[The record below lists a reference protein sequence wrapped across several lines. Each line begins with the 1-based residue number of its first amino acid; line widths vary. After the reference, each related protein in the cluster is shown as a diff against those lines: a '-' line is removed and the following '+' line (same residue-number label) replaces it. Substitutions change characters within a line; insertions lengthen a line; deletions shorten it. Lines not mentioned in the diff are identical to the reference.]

1 MTMMTITSRNNP
13 LIKEIRALR
22 ERKARK
28 GSGLH
33 FIESDKLVSEALS
46 SGARVSTL
54 FVREDAPVPSGVPEE
69 KCVRVSASVMDALC
83 LSDTPQSVC
92 AAVQTPEEGTL
103 SQAQGL
109 VVLLERVQDPGNV
122 GTVIRSADA
131 FGASL
136 IVYSPDTADP
146 FSPKAIRASMGS
158 VYHVPLLCADVP
170 EAVCALKNAGF
181 SCFCGHLKGTETMPE
196 HGRNTAFVVGNE
208 GNGITEKTASLC
220 TKYRLPMP
228 GRAESLNAA
237 AFASVMLYILSEKH

>member
-1 MTMMTITSRNNP
+1 MTITSRTNP
-13 LIKEIRALR
+13 LIKEMRALR
-22 ERKARK
+22 ERKVRREA
-28 GSGLH
+28 GLH
-33 FIESDKLVSEALS
+33 FIESDKLVSEAIS
-46 SGARVSTL
+46 SGTELSTL
-54 FVREDAPVPSGVPEE
+54 FVKEGTPVPTGAPEDRIVFVNE
-69 KCVRVSASVMDALC
+69 SVMEALC
-83 LSDTPQSVC
+83 VSDTPQSVC
-92 AAVQTPEEGTL
+92 ASVRTPEQGSL
-103 SQAQGL
+103 MQASGL
-109 VVLLERVQDPGNV
+109 VVLLERLQDPGNV

-158 VYHVPLLCADVP
+158 VYHVPLLCMPVP
-170 EAVCALKNAGF
+170 EAVTGLRKTGF

-196 HGRNTAFVVGNE
+196 HGQNTAFIVGNE
-208 GNGITEKTASLC
+208 GNGVSEEVASLC